1 MLKLILLVLPL
12 GLDTFAVSAALGA
25 SGLPERH
32 RLRVSLVLSAFETA
46 MPLIGL
52 AIGHRLGSAIGGA
65 ADYVAA
71 GALVA
76 VGGYMLVADEEAEEQ
91 RVASLSRSRGLALL
105 GLGVSVSLDELA
117 MGFSIGL
124 LHLSVWAAV
133 ILIGVQAFVVAQ
145 LGLRLGARLGE
156 SIGERAE
163 KIAALALIA
172 LGVLIVIEQS
182 A

>member
-25 SGLPERH
+25 GGLPERR

-52 AIGHRLGSAIGGA
+52 AIGYRLGSAIGGA

-71 GALVA
+71 AALFA
-76 VGGYMLVADEEAEEQ
+76 VGVYMLFADEDAEEE
-91 RVASLSRSRGLALL
+91 RVASLSRSHGLALVA
-105 GLGVSVSLDELA
+105 LGVSVSLDELA

-124 LHLSVWAAV
+124 LHSSVWAAV

-163 KIAALALIA
+163 KVAALALIA
-172 LGVLIVIEQS
+172 LGVLIVVEQN